1 MGYFTNLAIL
11 VILVI
16 LVNSTYS
23 ANIWILV
30 DFTNMPIFGN
40 LVILV
45 KFGIYVKKCYFCIS
59 TGICIFEFFVE
70 FGDFGEILFFQY
82 FVYMCKYQYIMKLVK
97 KVNIMFSVYE
107 YIWCIRN
114 TL

>member
-1 MGYFTNLAIL
+1 MPYFALFCPYVQNALFWDIWSKMGYFTNLAIL

-30 DFTNMPIFGN
+30 DFTNLGIFGN

-59 TGICIFEFFVE
+59 TGISILVIFV
-70 FGDFGEILFFQY
+70 
-82 FVYMCKYQYIMKLVK
+82 
-97 KVNIMFSVYE
+97 
-107 YIWCIRN
+107 
-114 TL
+114 